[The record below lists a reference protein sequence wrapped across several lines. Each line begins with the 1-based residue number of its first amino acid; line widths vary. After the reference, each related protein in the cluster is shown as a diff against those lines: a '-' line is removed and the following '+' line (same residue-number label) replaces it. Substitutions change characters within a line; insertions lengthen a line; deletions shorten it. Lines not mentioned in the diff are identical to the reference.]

1 MLAGTE
7 DIGTGYFNMYA
18 AIIADNIYD
27 ENGKKIQI
35 DDESL
40 QVIQVAATQA
50 VWEKAIQHGVYNKLV
65 TSVKGDIREWNIRPD
80 MINTWHNGKIV
91 EVDIEYDTD
100 GITVYDMQKLMAD
113 EDGKQADLS
122 VYKDDQYA
130 FERLKIDYIESKIQ
144 EAGFVRLPHGFGNAL
159 KPKWLYIAD
168 IKKGNSM
175 PVLKSIVEEAI
186 SDRLNMSL
194 YPDAKSNGNPYV
206 VASKYMETAEYKN
219 LPTDE
224 AKVKAVISTVMKAV
238 KENNDAAIAVF
249 EGKYPKLKLRRL

>member
-1 MLAGTE
+1 
-7 DIGTGYFNMYA
+7 
-18 AIIADNIYD
+18 
-27 ENGKKIQI
+27 
-35 DDESL
+35 
-40 QVIQVAATQA
+40 
-50 VWEKAIQHGVYNKLV
+50 
-65 TSVKGDIREWNIRPD
+65 
-80 MINTWHNGKIV
+80 
-91 EVDIEYDTD
+91 
-100 GITVYDMQKLMAD
+100 MAD

-130 FERLKIDYIESKIQ
+130 FERLKIDYIEGKIQ
-144 EAGFVRLPHGFGNAL
+144 EAGFVKLPHGFGNAL

-249 EGKYPKLKLRRL
+249 EGKYPKLATGDYKKFKFDDAQEAIVEPYDKDTQKFINKNKDTEGRNDVITEFYNGLKDNYKNIALSEKYIKESFDKNDLPQLIAKFALFGAEVFSVSTPAKRGSFSLTFLQY